1 MRLHY
6 EVQGDGHPLVILH
19 GFLGSSENW
28 RAMRKLFATT
38 YKVFSVDQRN
48 HGSSPHSST
57 MNYGVMTED
66 LRGFLS
72 EQGLSKAFLLGHS
85 MGGKVAMQFASQSPQ
100 AIEKLVIV
108 DVAPKAYPPAH
119 RLLLQAMQN
128 LELRG
133 LKTYGE
139 AEAAL
144 GATIS
149 DALLRKF
156 VVKNLTRDRNGEFQW
171 RIGLDSLAA
180 NYDQLLKAPAMLN
193 SFEKP
198 TCFIRGGL
206 SRFIDDQDFAAIRKH
221 FALAEFHTVPNAGHW
236 VHIDAPEEFYRI
248 VDEYLR
254 LVG

>member
-6 EVQGDGHPLVILH
+6 EVQGDGRPLVILH

-57 MNYGVMTED
+57 MNYSVMTED
-66 LRGFLS
+66 LREFLA
-72 EQGLSKAFLLGHS
+72 EQGLSEVFLLGHS
-85 MGGKVAMQFASQSPQ
+85 MGGKVAMQFASASPA

-108 DVAPKAYPPAH
+108 DIAPKAYPPAQ

-149 DALLRKF
+149 DAALRKF
-156 VVKNLTRDRNGEFQW
+156 VVKNLTRDRNGEFHW

-180 NYDQLLKAPAMLN
+180 NYDQLIQAPAMSN
-193 SFEKP
+193 SFDKP

-206 SRFIDDQDFAAIRKH
+206 SRFIDNEDFAAIRKY
-221 FALAEFHTVPNAGHW
+221 FPRAELHTVPNAGHW
-236 VHIDAPEEFYRI
+236 VHIDAPEEFHRI

-254 LVG
+254 RS

>member
-28 RAMRKLFATT
+28 RAMRKRFATT
-38 YKVFSVDQRN
+38 YQVFSVDQRN

-57 MNYGVMTED
+57 MNYGAMTED
-66 LRGFLS
+66 LREFLS
-72 EQGLSKAFLLGHS
+72 EHGLSQVFLLGHS
-85 MGGKVAMQFASQSPQ
+85 MGGKVAMQFASESPQ
-100 AIEKLVIV
+100 SIEKLVIV
-108 DVAPKAYPPAH
+108 DIGPKAYPPAH

-128 LELRG
+128 LKLRG

-149 DALLRKF
+149 DVPLRKF
-156 VVKNLTRDRNGEFQW
+156 IVKNLTRDRNGEFQW

-180 NYDQLLKAPAMLN
+180 NYDQLSKAPALSN
-193 SFEKP
+193 SFENP
-198 TCFIRGGL
+198 TCFIRGAL
-206 SRFIDDQDFAAIRKH
+206 SRFIDDQDFTAIRKH
-221 FALAEFHTVPNAGHW
+221 FPLAEFHTVLNAGHW

-248 VDEYLR
+248 VDECLR
-254 LVG
+254 RS

>member
-6 EVQGDGHPLVILH
+6 EAQGDGHPLVILH

-28 RAMRKLFATT
+28 RTMRKLLATT

-48 HGSSPHSST
+48 HGSSPHSSI

-72 EQGLSKAFLLGHS
+72 EQGLSQVFLLGHS
-85 MGGKVAMQFASQSPQ
+85 MGGKVAMQLASESPQ

-108 DVAPKAYPPAH
+108 DVGPKAYPPAH

-133 LKTYGE
+133 LKTYSE

-149 DALLRKF
+149 DAPLRKF
-156 VVKNLTRDRNGEFQW
+156 VVKNLMRDPKGMFQW
-171 RIGLDSLAA
+171 RIGLDELAA
-180 NYDQLLKAPAMLN
+180 NYEQLIKAPSMSN
-193 SFEKP
+193 SFDQA
-198 TCFIRGGL
+198 TCFIRGAL
-206 SRFIDDQDFAAIRKH
+206 SRFIEDQDFAAIRQY
-221 FALAEFHTVPNAGHW
+221 FPLAEFHTVPNAGHW
-236 VHIDAPEEFYRI
+236 VQIDRPDEFYRI

-254 LVG
+254 LS